1 MYSSGNQGIMVD
13 IFYLTIHILPSSASI
28 QPNLIFAVPSCE
40 YEQVSEEQMEL
51 LKGSAGAKE
60 CRKGG
65 MRCERKC
72 TSSAGAE
79 ECEEVLVDV
88 CEDVP
93 EDVCETVIEKHCR
106 TVQEQV
112 CDDPEPGQKQ
122 KM

>member
-1 MYSSGNQGIMVD
+1 MC
-13 IFYLTIHILPSSASI
+13 FL
-28 QPNLIFAVPSCE
+28 SCE
-40 YEQVSEEQMEL
+40 YEQVSEEQMDL
-51 LKGSAGAKE
+51 LAGSEAARE

-72 TSSAGAE
+72 SNITEDE

-93 EDVCETVIEKHCR
+93 ENVCETVMEKHCK

-122 KM
+122 TM